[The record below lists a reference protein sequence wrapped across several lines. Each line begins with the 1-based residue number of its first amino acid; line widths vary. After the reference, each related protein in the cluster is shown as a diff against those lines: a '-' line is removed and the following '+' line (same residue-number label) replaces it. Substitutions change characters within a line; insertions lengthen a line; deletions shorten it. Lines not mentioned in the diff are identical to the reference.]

1 MDKENFR
8 AVVGYEPYRGTAK
21 PTGDIAP
28 TQSEGEEKK
37 TCGGDKNGGE
47 SVLGRQNGDE
57 KMGQH
62 RQNQRA
68 KLKKACLDRGK
79 RAADQGL

>member
-8 AVVGYEPYRGTAK
+8 AVVGDEPYRGTAK

-47 SVLGRQNGDE
+47 SVLGR
-57 KMGQH
+57 
-62 RQNQRA
+62 
-68 KLKKACLDRGK
+68 
-79 RAADQGL
+79 